1 MQILM
6 LDARSQA
13 KLKFISSP
21 SKAQHNAF
29 ETVLRRDGKPVRQSG
44 PILTNLFKSY
54 AVTDRKDYLLAADFT
69 TRTQNDNLRLS
80 GYLFGTVFQHS
91 RFPDARIAP
100 DFDIAPAVE
109 SHTNL
114 SDPLVPCQHHTAHA
128 IADVAEGAEQVGQ
141 AAAPTPRGLL
151 PSAYSRWGRPAFLS
165 GGGKCG
171 RILRRERRNVTS
183 PHATGRLH
191 QFLSGGP

>member
-44 PILTNLFKSY
+44 PILTNLFESY

-141 AAAPTPRGLL
+141 AAAPRPWGSYPRLTRAGV
-151 PSAYSRWGRPAFLS
+151 ARPFSLAVES
-165 GGGKCG
+165 VGGFYAGNG
-171 RILRRERRNVTS
+171 GTS
-183 PHATGRLH
+183 PAHT
-191 QFLSGGP
+191 QPEDYTNF